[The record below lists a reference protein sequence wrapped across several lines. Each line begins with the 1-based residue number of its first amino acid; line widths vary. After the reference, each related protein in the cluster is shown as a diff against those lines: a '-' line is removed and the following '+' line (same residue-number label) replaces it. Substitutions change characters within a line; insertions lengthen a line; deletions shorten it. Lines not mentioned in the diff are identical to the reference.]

1 MNALKNLCIT
11 FLFFLSSCSNQENYK
26 IPIAILTP
34 VTHPSLE
41 QIEKGFKETME
52 AESPGKYSF
61 TTYNAQGNKT
71 LMRGEVEEI
80 AQKGYS
86 LVFTIGTS
94 SSQMTKEVF
103 SKKALQTPIVFA
115 AVNDPVG
122 FHIVSSEQTPGG
134 SITGVKELLNFNK
147 ELELVLN
154 FKPTIKSVL
163 LVYNSM
169 EPGLTKDHEVVK
181 SILKDKR
188 IELITVEIFQTNEM
202 MHKISP
208 FIEKSDAVLVLKDNT
223 VVGGLD
229 VLIKLCN
236 QQHIPLITSDLDSPG
251 RGAAFGYGVYEIDF
265 GIEAAKKA
273 LLILEQRISAGN
285 IPVTPVSQFTFM
297 VNRNAAEAQG
307 IDSALLEKEAF
318 E

>member
-1 MNALKNLCIT
+1 MNVLKSLSII
-11 FLFFLSSCSNQENYK
+11 FLFSSCSDQESHK

-52 AESPGKYSF
+52 AKSPGRYAF

-71 LMRGEVEEI
+71 LMRGELEEI
-80 AQKGYS
+80 AQKGYP

-103 SKKALQTPIVFA
+103 AKKGLETPIVFT

-122 FHIVSSEQTPGG
+122 FHIVSSEETPGG
-134 SITGVKELLNFNK
+134 PVTGVKELLNFNK
-147 ELELVLN
+147 ELELVLR
-154 FKPTIKSVL
+154 FKPDIKSVL

-169 EPGLTKDHEVVK
+169 EPGLTKDQEAVK
-181 SILKDKR
+181 SILKDKG

-202 MHKISP
+202 MNKVSP
-208 FIEKSDAVLVLKDNT
+208 FIEKADAVLVLKDNT

-229 VLIKLCN
+229 VLIKFCN
-236 QQHIPLITSDLDSPG
+236 QQHIPLITSDLDSPD

-265 GIEAAKKA
+265 GVEAAKKA
-273 LLILEQRISAGN
+273 LLILEQQVSAGN
-285 IPVTPVSQFTFM
+285 IPVTPVSQFTFI

-307 IDSALLEKEAF
+307 IDSALLKKEASK
-318 E
+318 